1 MTAVI
6 ALFNM
11 NWRLRDKCHRLT
23 VEKAAL
29 QMKCN
34 DLEEN
39 VKYSKL
45 LLEKSYTNQETL
57 NHANSLVRAFM
68 QPAEHF
74 DIGRSLKGKTTV
86 FAFHGEDRYFNVV
99 KVFDSSDAD
108 ANEKKARELVKML
121 EE

>member
-1 MTAVI
+1 VCISVI
-6 ALFNM
+6 GVCY
-11 NWRLRDKCHRLT
+11 WRLDRAFRK
-23 VEKAAL
+23 VVKEK
-29 QMKCN
+29 
-34 DLEEN
+34 LELYQQLEDIR
-39 VKYSKL
+39 VKL
-45 LLEKSYTNQETL
+45 LSYSDTV

-108 ANEKKARELVKML
+108 ANEKRARDLVKML